1 VAILTA
7 SGSMLLTFMLS
18 RNYFNFL
25 VESKSPKTE
34 ALIAYEDKL
43 AEEDRLRASR
53 YRELSKVGEKVLYS
67 IKEDEEDRF
76 SASLHN
82 SLDDI
87 GDDEMSPGK
96 PNNARGAVA
105 VLRGGPKDE
114 NRYAKAA
121 SFILTPGGSRK
132 RVKKQPSPT
141 MGRPSPKGPAIIKE
155 AEGTKCERH
164 CRNRDHNHS
173 LKKSRDAWNTKSS
186 SSLKG
191 SVLSQNAQDGVGPEG
206 NPINILPAPLS
217 LGNKGILTSEEK
229 TTQRQSFRTAQPL
242 ESKYETPSGPDPEPR
257 RGLNSRE
264 RLLLDI
270 N

>member
-1 VAILTA
+1 VNGGVSFIVAVLTA
-7 SGSMLLTFMLS
+7 GGSLLLTFLIS

-43 AEEDRLRASR
+43 AEDERLRASR

-76 SASLHN
+76 SASGHN

-96 PNNARGAVA
+96 PNNARGALA

-141 MGRPSPKGPAIIKE
+141 MGRPTPKGPPIVKE
-155 AEGTKCERH
+155 PEGGKCDRH
-164 CRNRDHNHS
+164 GRQKDPNS
-173 LKKSRDAWNTKSS
+173 LKKSRDAWN
-186 SSLKG
+186 
-191 SVLSQNAQDGVGPEG
+191 
-206 NPINILPAPLS
+206 
-217 LGNKGILTSEEK
+217 
-229 TTQRQSFRTAQPL
+229 
-242 ESKYETPSGPDPEPR
+242 
-257 RGLNSRE
+257 
-264 RLLLDI
+264 
-270 N
+270 